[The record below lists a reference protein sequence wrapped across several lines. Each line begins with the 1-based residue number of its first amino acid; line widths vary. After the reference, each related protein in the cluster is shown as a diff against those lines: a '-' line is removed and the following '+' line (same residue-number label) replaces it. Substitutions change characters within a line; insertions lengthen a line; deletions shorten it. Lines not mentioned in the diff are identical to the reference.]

1 MRSKLSTVVRI
12 RLRGVAGDGTGKTGV
27 AYILTW
33 YRVVVVV
40 DGVGVVL
47 LVGLAVTIH
56 AGEVTVVD
64 VLRMVDIPDVLALFV
79 CQPIVDVLVVVV
91 VDSVV

>member
-33 YRVVVVV
+33 YRVVVV